1 MGVVNC
7 NDLCLQL
14 QAMNLQHYQMS
25 IHRMLVTCMAIC
37 NNWSLQLQVANFA
50 ALPNEHRNAG

>member
-25 IHRMLVTCMAIC
+25 IHRMLETLMAIC